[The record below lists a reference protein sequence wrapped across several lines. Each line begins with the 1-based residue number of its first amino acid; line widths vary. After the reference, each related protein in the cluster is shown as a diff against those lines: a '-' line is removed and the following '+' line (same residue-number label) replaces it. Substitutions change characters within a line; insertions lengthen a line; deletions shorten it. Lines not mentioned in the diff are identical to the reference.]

1 VFAEADYGDAAVG
14 EKQLMGSHALTV
26 LDKRAGKNVGRTEIR
41 VRLETAGASQGVVWR
56 SGRWADDFVLV
67 ASNDGHF
74 ITLFTKK
81 EDPAKDALVDFMMGR
96 FQRLEAK
103 RCLPWAALL
112 FRTLVGELAAPL
124 APWERHIVF
133 SSSGEA
139 TRDGCLPHSQV
150 RPDARPIVPFLSAGR
165 DHWLMYGFTEEK
177 AHRQALYCEGQCRE
191 LISVFCHPTFA
202 PHHRSR
208 SESTKVVSLFELA
221 ELGGTGRRYLP
232 QIRFLTNHMRLAE
245 LDVVRGKTL
254 DEATADLASATEP
267 QEIATSQLREA
278 RAALGI
284 EIRTR
289 GEAAYA
295 FAAANLLNAAMNRCA
310 GFYRGSQV
318 PPKETYAFK
327 QRVCHW
333 IEGLAEDPID
343 GVRLYVDA
351 GGPIYVAV
359 GNVQFSFHAIASTP
373 AIMRFAASP
382 MNEIQEWSGRRLQA
396 ISPAVLAWGRAVFQA
411 EGLAGDSQ
419 DSS

>member
-1 VFAEADYGDAAVG
+1 MFAEADYRDATVG
-14 EKQLMGSHALTV
+14 KKQLMGNHALTV
-26 LDKRAGKNVGRTEIR
+26 LDKRAGKNEGRTEIR
-41 VRLETAGASQGVVWR
+41 LRLETAGASQGVVWR

-67 ASNDGHF
+67 TSNEGHF
-74 ITLFTKK
+74 ITLFTRKD
-81 EDPAKDALVDFMMGR
+81 DPAKDALMDFMMGR
-96 FQRLEAK
+96 FQRLEAR

-124 APWERHIVF
+124 APWERHVAF
-133 SSSGEA
+133 SNSGELF
-139 TRDGCLPHSQV
+139 RDGYIPHARYRS
-150 RPDARPIVPFLSAGR
+150 DARPIVPFLSAGR
-165 DHWLMYGFTEEK
+165 DRWLMYGFTEEK
-177 AHRQALYCEGQCRE
+177 AHRQALHCEGQCRD
-191 LISVFCHPTFA
+191 LVTVFCHPTFA

-221 ELGGTGRRYLP
+221 ELGGVGRRYLP

-245 LDVVRGKTL
+245 ADAPRGLTV
-254 DEATADLASATEP
+254 DEATANLAAAAEP

-295 FAAANLLNAAMNRCA
+295 FAAANLLNAATNRRT
-310 GFYRGSQV
+310 GFYMGSQM

-333 IEGLAEDPID
+333 IEGLVDDPID
-343 GVRLYVDA
+343 GVR
-351 GGPIYVAV
+351 IYVHVGGAIYIAV

-382 MNEIQEWSGRRLQA
+382 MNEMQEWSGRRLQA

-411 EGLAGDSQ
+411 ESLLGDSQ
-419 DSS
+419 DPS